1 MWEAFVQ
8 TIMQSSSSNSS
19 LGKQAA
25 MEIPMPHAVLD
36 VPTHDRSLIRVRFH
50 GNRNGPRLFILH
62 GNSYASDAYFPFW
75 QNFTNSFEVVLFDL
89 RNHGH
94 NPQSD
99 ASEHT
104 FRNMVRD
111 FELVVRAA
119 DEKFGKK
126 TRTGVFHSG
135 AGLIATVNALEFG
148 THWDALVL
156 VDAPNIPQPHH
167 PIFAQVTGFE
177 NKLVQFAL
185 NRRFRFNHP
194 DELADELRGLRAN
207 AKWVSGSHE
216 LMARSTLRKDD
227 SSSEYLLVCPPE
239 LEASL
244 YHQAYS
250 ARAWPKAEE
259 IRGPVLLIG
268 ADPDVKNGL
277 SMGLAN
283 RVLSMEGG
291 FAYTTLPG
299 AGHMLQLEQPA
310 AAAKLVFEF
319 FDQLGIR

>member
-1 MWEAFVQ
+1 
-8 TIMQSSSSNSS
+8 
-19 LGKQAA
+19 
-25 MEIPMPHAVLD
+25 
-36 VPTHDRSLIRVRFH
+36 
-50 GNRNGPRLFILH
+50 
-62 GNSYASDAYFPFW
+62 
-75 QNFTNSFEVVLFDL
+75 
-89 RNHGH
+89 
-94 NPQSD
+94 
-99 ASEHT
+99 
-104 FRNMVRD
+104 MVRD

-135 AGLIATVNALEFG
+135 AALIATVNALEFG

-156 VDAPNIPQPHH
+156 VDPPNIPQPHH

-194 DELADELRGLRAN
+194 DELADELSRLRAN
-207 AKWVSGSHE
+207 AKWVSGSHK

-227 SSSEYLLVCPPE
+227 SSSDYLLVCPPE

-250 ARAWPKAEE
+250 VRAWPKAEE

-268 ADPDVKNGL
+268 ADPEVKNGL

-283 RVLSMEGG
+283 RILSLEGG
-291 FAYTTLPG
+291 FAYKTLPG

-310 AAAKLVFEF
+310 ATAKLVFDF